1 MDINKL
7 ILTVKKKIKE
17 NIILE
22 NIQVED
28 KTFLHKKHQTHQL
41 GKFHLKLIIQSLF
54 GLIKLYLIKIN
65 FN

>member
-28 KTFLHKKHQTHQL
+28 KTFLHKKTNKQ
-41 GKFHLKLIIQSLF
+41 IE
-54 GLIKLYLIKIN
+54 LYLQ
-65 FN
+65 